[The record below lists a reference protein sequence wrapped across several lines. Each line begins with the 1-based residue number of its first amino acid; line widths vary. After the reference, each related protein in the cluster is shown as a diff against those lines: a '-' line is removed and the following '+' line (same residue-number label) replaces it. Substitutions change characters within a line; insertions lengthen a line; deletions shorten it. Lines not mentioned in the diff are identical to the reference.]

1 MKDYKLIVFA
11 CLTSCDDEKKKNN
24 NNNNN
29 NNNMSLSFC

>member
-11 CLTSCDDEKKKNN
+11 CLTSCDDEK
-24 NNNNN
+24 NNNN

>member
-11 CLTSCDDEKKKNN
+11 CLTSCDDEKKNN
-24 NNNNN
+24 DNNNN

>member
-11 CLTSCDDEKKKNN
+11 CLTSCDDEKK

>member
-29 NNNMSLSFC
+29 MSLSFC

>member
-11 CLTSCDDEKKKNN
+11 CLTSCDDEKK
-24 NNNNN
+24 NNNN

>member
-11 CLTSCDDEKKKNN
+11 CLTSCDDEKKN